1 MRHQVP
7 WERSFPLSLR
17 WRLPGARRTRRDAIA
32 ALRRQ
37 RVVMHLLQQRLDLVE
52 LAFDRLDALGHAD
65 ELGAARQIH
74 RQQIFLHQLAE
85 LPLRARGNAAGLVH
99 HLREFRRCH
108 RLVGEGIESLLHLAH
123 HRLPDH
129 GRVVALVGHSA
140 LPPHQFRAL
149 AALPLV
155 CTIRHRCR
163 GSVNRAA
170 APASKAFCAASNR
183 GIEVPDRDTSRGLP
197 VTMLAHQPPQIAHAN
212 GIDICYEIF
221 GDANAEP
228 LLLIMGLGA
237 QMIHWDDEF
246 CRQLAARGF
255 RVIRFDNR
263 DIGKS
268 GRLSGGKR
276 LTPLELLKLR
286 FLKIPVA
293 APYQLLDMAK
303 DTTGLMDVLGIK
315 SAHLVGASMG
325 GMIAQEI
332 AISFPQRVRSL
343 TSIMS
348 TTGNP
353 KIPPPTREASAML
366 MAPPPA
372 TKEEY
377 FERFAKTWKVLR
389 VGSFPEDE
397 ALDRSRAERTF
408 ERGLNPAGVGRQLR
422 AILASGSRKQR
433 LASVTASTLVIH
445 GTVDPLVRPEGGK
458 DTAASIPGAKLLMI
472 EGMGH
477 ALPIPMWPEIID
489 AIDKHAHG
497 ATAQAA

>member
-1 MRHQVP
+1 
-7 WERSFPLSLR
+7 
-17 WRLPGARRTRRDAIA
+17 
-32 ALRRQ
+32 
-37 RVVMHLLQQRLDLVE
+37 
-52 LAFDRLDALGHAD
+52 
-65 ELGAARQIH
+65 
-74 RQQIFLHQLAE
+74 
-85 LPLRARGNAAGLVH
+85 
-99 HLREFRRCH
+99 
-108 RLVGEGIESLLHLAH
+108 
-123 HRLPDH
+123 
-129 GRVVALVGHSA
+129 
-140 LPPHQFRAL
+140 
-149 AALPLV
+149 
-155 CTIRHRCR
+155 
-163 GSVNRAA
+163 VN
-170 APASKAFCAASNR
+170 SS
-183 GIEVPDRDTSRGLP
+183 
-197 VTMLAHQPPQIAHAN
+197 AHQPPQIARAN
-212 GIDICYEIF
+212 GIELCYEIF

-237 QMIHWDDEF
+237 QMILWDDDF

-268 GRLSGGKR
+268 SKLTGGKR
-276 LTPLELLKLR
+276 LTALELLKLR

-293 APYQLLDMAK
+293 APYKLLDMAQ

-353 KIPPPTREASAML
+353 KVPPPTREAAAML

-372 TKEEY
+372 TREE
-377 FERFAKTWKVLR
+377 FLARFAQTWKVLR

-397 ALDRSRAERTF
+397 ARDRTRAERVF
-408 ERGLNPAGVGRQLR
+408 ERGLNAPGVGRQLR
-422 AILASGSRKQR
+422 AILASGSRKER
-433 LASVTASTLVIH
+433 LASVKAPTLVIH

-458 DTAASIPGAKLLMI
+458 DTAASIPGAKLVMVKD
-472 EGMGH
+472 MGH
-477 ALPIPMWPEIID
+477 ALPIPMWPQIID

-497 ATAQAA
+497 AAAKAA